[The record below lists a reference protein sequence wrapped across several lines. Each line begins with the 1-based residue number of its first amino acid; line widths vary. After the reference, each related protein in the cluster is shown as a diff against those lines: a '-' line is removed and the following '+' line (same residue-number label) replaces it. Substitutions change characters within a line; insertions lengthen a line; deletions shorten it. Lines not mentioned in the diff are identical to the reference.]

1 MFIRHHE
8 APWPQLV
15 WAVVR
20 GLVGLHYS
28 VPRDLPF
35 GPGPVLPHGGI
46 KRQVGALHEG
56 DWAAGLARLLLELAQ
71 NNLCLLFELQEI
83 LLCELRFL

>member
-46 KRQVGALHEG
+46 KRQVGALQEG
-56 DWAAGLARLLLELAQ
+56 DWAAGRGGDIY
-71 NNLCLLFELQEI
+71 LQTPFRVKI
-83 LLCELRFL
+83 LSRKIIIFGV